1 MYAAG
6 SGKIA
11 ASPVTMTRTASGIS
25 HGSKSAIIAVDLIPS
40 TQLGPATPAPPVGGT
55 VLPVNKLVVLVPYL
69 AILGI
74 LADMGIWMRALILTV
89 IRENVFRLGKRSDLL
104 CSLLAQPLYG

>member
-6 SGKIA
+6 IGKTA

-25 HGSKSAIIAVDLIPS
+25 HGSESAIIAVDLIPS
-40 TQLGPATPAPPVGGT
+40 TLSDRLHQRHQSVVPF
-55 VLPVNKLVVLVPYL
+55 LPVNKLVVLASYL

-74 LADMGIWMRALILTV
+74 LADMGIWMRGPYFDCHTGECFPSWKAV
-89 IRENVFRLGKRSDLL
+89 P
-104 CSLLAQPLYG
+104 A